1 MLFGLKNYLS
11 MRKSEP
17 YLTQRLRFELIQIN
31 IRKSDSHIAF
41 SKKSK
46 IYNLNICN
54 NYSSLKFPPKFRSCT
69 L

>member
-54 NYSSLKFPPKFRSCT
+54 KLFFLKISAKF
-69 L
+69 